1 MKHVQPSQ
9 GQIDSARRRL
19 YAYIF
24 PNNPCTA
31 SQVAAF
37 NEAVIL
43 QAEHDAAREE
53 EGLPSGVNS
62 FSIGHFSMTVDADQN
77 TDNLNRKTICPEAY
91 AVLLREGLLYR
102 GVERVWP

>member
-9 GQIDSARRRL
+9 DQIDSARRRM

-24 PNNPCTA
+24 PNNPYTA
-31 SQVAAF
+31 SQQAAF
-37 NEAVIL
+37 DQAVLL

-53 EGLPSGVNS
+53 EGIPAGVNS
-62 FSIGHFSMTVDADQN
+62 FTIGHFSMSVDSSQTSDK
-77 TDNLNRKTICPEAY
+77 LNRNTICPDAY

-102 GVERVWP
+102 GVEREWL